1 MFTETRSVDITCFV
15 FDLWLL
21 RYIYCWLS
29 GCMNANKLGMKQISS
44 LILKEIIYHCSGEVY
59 FEIPVHQVKYI
70 KEKCETKPLCN
81 VIRLHCVQSLNCVR
95 FFATPWTIAHQTSL
109 SMGFS
114 RQEYWSGLPFP
125 SSRDLLDPGIE
136 PLSPA
141 SPALAGKFFTTSA
154 IWEAHNK
161 LAKEWQLAPVFL
173 RGEFHGQRSLVGYSP
188 WGCKES
194 DTTER
199 LTHTQG
205 L

>member
-1 MFTETRSVDITCFV
+1 
-15 FDLWLL
+15 
-21 RYIYCWLS
+21 
-29 GCMNANKLGMKQISS
+29 MKPN
-44 LILKEIIYHCSGEVY
+44 H
-59 FEIPVHQVKYI
+59 
-70 KEKCETKPLCN
+70 LCN
-81 VIRLHCVQSLNCVR
+81 VIRLCCVQSLSCAR
-95 FFATPWTIAHQTSL
+95 LFATPWTMVHQASL

-125 SSRDLLDPGIE
+125 PSRDLLDPGIK

-154 IWEAHNK
+154 IWVAHN
-161 LAKEWQLAPVFL
+161 KEWQLQYSCLENPMD
-173 RGEFHGQRSLVGYSP
+173 RGTMSLVGYSP

-194 DTTER
+194 DTAER

>member
-1 MFTETRSVDITCFV
+1 
-15 FDLWLL
+15 
-21 RYIYCWLS
+21 
-29 GCMNANKLGMKQISS
+29 MKPN
-44 LILKEIIYHCSGEVY
+44 H
-59 FEIPVHQVKYI
+59 
-70 KEKCETKPLCN
+70 LCN
-81 VIRLHCVQSLNCVR
+81 VIRLRCVQSLNCVR
-95 FFATPWTIAHQTSL
+95 FFATPWTIGHQASL

-154 IWEAHNK
+154 IWEARNK
-161 LAKEWQLAPVFL
+161 LMKEWQLAPVFL
-173 RGEFHGQRSLVGYSP
+173 RGEFHVQRSLVGYSP
-188 WGCKES
+188 WGCTES